1 MAARWYIVQ
10 AYSNFEHRVKESLE
24 REAAEKGLDH
34 LFEEILVP
42 TEDVVEIRK
51 GRKVESKRKFFP
63 GYVLVKVD
71 LTDAAYHLVKDT
83 PKVTG
88 FLGSA
93 SKPLPVSDAEV
104 ARIVGQIQEG
114 VDSPRPMITFDIGE
128 TIKVVD
134 GPFLSFNG
142 TVESVDDENARLKVL
157 INIFGQGTPVELNY
171 TQVEKQSR

>member
-93 SKPLPVSDAEV
+93 NKPRPVSDAEV
-104 ARIVGQIQEG
+104 ARIVGKIQEG
-114 VDSPRPMITFDIGE
+114 VDSPRPMIAFDIGE

-134 GPFLSFNG
+134 GPFQSFNG
-142 TVESVDDENARLKVL
+142 TVESVDEDNARLKVL

-171 TQVEKQSR
+171 TQVEKQS

>member
-71 LTDAAYHLVKDT
+71 LTDAAYHLVKNT

-88 FLGSA
+88 FLGST

-134 GPFLSFNG
+134 GPFQSFNG

-157 INIFGQGTPVELNY
+157 INIFGQGTPVELDY
-171 TQVEKQSR
+171 TQVEKQS

>member
-63 GYVLVKVD
+63 GYAPPKLKTKRTIFAKAQSTKKKKIPIKTTIIITRTVVVSVSRHVGQTTLRASWRTCPTYLTGPTFGAASDAPLALAAAAVTAAFAAD
-71 LTDAAYHLVKDT
+71 LPFL
-83 PKVTG
+83 G
-88 FLGSA
+88 FL
-93 SKPLPVSDAEV
+93 
-104 ARIVGQIQEG
+104 
-114 VDSPRPMITFDIGE
+114 
-128 TIKVVD
+128 
-134 GPFLSFNG
+134 
-142 TVESVDDENARLKVL
+142 VL
-157 INIFGQGTPVELNY
+157 LLGI
-171 TQVEKQSR
+171 